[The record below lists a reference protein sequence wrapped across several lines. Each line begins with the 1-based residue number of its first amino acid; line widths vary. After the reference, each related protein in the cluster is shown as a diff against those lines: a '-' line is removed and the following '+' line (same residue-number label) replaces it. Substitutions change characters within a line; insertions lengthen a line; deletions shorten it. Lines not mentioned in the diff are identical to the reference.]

1 MTRTTTRR
9 RHQKAVLW
17 AATGNYPDW
26 DGEPEVGAGAEI
38 DVRWEW
44 GKRDGLDARGNT
56 ITIEATVVVGQEI
69 AVGSK
74 MWLGKLADYT
84 AGETVLYVTN
94 YREVPDTKGRK
105 YRRVVSLSRHSDV
118 AAV

>member
-1 MTRTTTRR
+1 MARTTTRR

-17 AATGNYPDW
+17 PATGYD
-26 DGEPEVGAGAEI
+26 EYSEVEVSTGVEI

-44 GKRDGLDARGNT
+44 GKRDGLDAQGNT
-56 ITIEATVVVGQEI
+56 ITIEATVVVDREI

-74 MWLGKLADYT
+74 MWLGLLANYA
-84 AGETVLYVTN
+84 AGETVLHVVN
-94 YREVPDTKGRK
+94 YKEVPDLKGRK
-105 YRRVVSLSRHSDV
+105 YRRVVELSKLSSA

>member
-17 AATGNYPDW
+17 AATGYDEYS
-26 DGEPEVGAGAEI
+26 DIEVSAGVEI

-44 GKRDGLDARGNT
+44 GKRDGLDAQGNT
-56 ITIEATVVVGQEI
+56 ITIEATVVVDRKI

-74 MWLGKLADYT
+74 MWLGKLAAYET
-84 AGETVLYVTN
+84 GETVLYVVN
-94 YREVPDTKGRK
+94 YDEIPDLKGRK
-105 YRRVVSLSRHSDV
+105 YRRVVSLSRHSNA